1 MADRKRV
8 DMTGREVKVGSK
20 IAAAFREDNN
30 AVLRVGVVTG
40 FGSRKDMNHTE
51 PTILVDWSDSSGYGR
66 PRDSWIYEGLRRFVV
81 IDD

>member
-20 IAAAFREDNN
+20 IAAAFRDGNS
-30 AVLRVGVVTG
+30 AALRVGVVTG
-40 FGSRKDMNHTE
+40 FGTREESFGPE